1 MEIKRRHLNAGGCGS
16 ICKNYKQTIRNLYKE
31 FSSFEK
37 IKSGDAVKWDKK

>member
-1 MEIKRRHLNAGGCGS
+1 MEIKRRQLNAGGCGS